1 MAKLVDALASG
12 ASVRKDLGV
21 RISLEAHS
29 NFFHISFFFIGD
41 VWLFFNSFLGFS
53 VG

>member
-12 ASVRKDLGV
+12 ASVRKDMGV

-29 NFFHISFFFIGD
+29 NFFLY
-41 VWLFFNSFLGFS
+41 LFLLQWRYMSLYF
-53 VG
+53 

>member
-12 ASVRKDLGV
+12 ASVRKDMGV

-29 NFFHISFFFIGD
+29 NFFHISFFFTIEICSYF
-41 VWLFFNSFLGFS
+41 LFILTFL
-53 VG
+53 

>member
-29 NFFHISFFFIGD
+29 NFFWVCGIVFYSLHNLLLVHDCGQYK
-41 VWLFFNSFLGFS
+41 
-53 VG
+53 